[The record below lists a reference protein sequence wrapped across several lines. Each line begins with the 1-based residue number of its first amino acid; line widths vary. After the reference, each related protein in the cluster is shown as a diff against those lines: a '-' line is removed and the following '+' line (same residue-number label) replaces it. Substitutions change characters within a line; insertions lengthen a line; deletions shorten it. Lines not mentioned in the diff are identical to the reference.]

1 MDNKHTENIKYLC
14 KCIYYSTGLIPY
26 CFYNNQFFYTP
37 QKNNTI
43 AHKVLFGEYQSIN
56 VLDRKTKYQIV
67 ENDYKEI
74 FYIVSLEEL
83 NILIVIG
90 AFLQSEITEGILTNM
105 IRNGII
111 PFHKKTEIQ
120 EYYKSLPIFDDEKT
134 FYISKL
140 IENLFEKTNIYSDN
154 NNNNISNIDH
164 NKDEYFKKLK
174 QNRLD
179 AFSHSSY
186 ANELKISQTI
196 KNGDTENAKNILK
209 EINLYPHAKLAVDEI
224 RSYKNSM
231 ICSCTFMTRAAISG
245 GVNPN
250 EAFTLSDIYINRIEN
265 IQSLN
270 ELENFESSMV
280 EGFTDLVNN
289 IKTNKYSRPIL
300 NAINYIDKHLC
311 DDIKIKDIAKASYLN
326 PSYLSNLF
334 HKETNIKISDWIM
347 NKRINEA
354 AFSIANT
361 NEEIADIAFLYHFCS
376 QSYFVKCFRK
386 VMGVTPGEY
395 RNNKKSIL
403 NSSEIND

>member
-1 MDNKHTENIKYLC
+1 
-14 KCIYYSTGLIPY
+14 
-26 CFYNNQFFYTP
+26 
-37 QKNNTI
+37 
-43 AHKVLFGEYQSIN
+43 
-56 VLDRKTKYQIV
+56 
-67 ENDYKEI
+67 
-74 FYIVSLEEL
+74 
-83 NILIVIG
+83 
-90 AFLQSEITEGILTNM
+90 M

-347 NKRINEA
+347 TKRINEA

-403 NSSEIND
+403 NSSETND